1 MTLPAASV
9 ASTTTSELSKEG
21 EEGEEMTEENSKST
35 HPSIP
40 GATTTTNVMKQTSPC
55 WIFMLQVLATI
66 CFLLSLFLIG
76 PFCILVAILGKASMG
91 LPLWKEYS
99 EHAVEVQ
106 GKVIKCVLL
115 ELQYVSDEA
124 EEYKILTIQYVA
136 PETNGLIYQI
146 HHKIFY
152 NLSTCPSSG
161 DSYCLLA
168 MPGYPRSSKPA
179 TFIEEQRRLAQS
191 EDSKDWCFRFIF
203 LLAGIF
209 YAGLFL
215 FWSILWGLY
224 YLLENPPIYF
234 GSFGIIGRGYSCR
247 LSFG

>member
-1 MTLPAASV
+1 MNDMIVRSMTLPAASV

-40 GATTTTNVMKQTSPC
+40 GATTTTNVMKQTPPC
-55 WIFMLQVLATI
+55 WILMLQVLATT

-76 PFCILVAILGKASMG
+76 PFCILVAILGMAPMR

-106 GKVIKCVLL
+106 GKVIKCVL
-115 ELQYVSDEA
+115 V
-124 EEYKILTIQYVA
+124 EYNDVGGAVVPEHKILTIQYVA

-179 TFIEEQRRLAQS
+179 TFIEEQR
-191 EDSKDWCFRFIF
+191 
-203 LLAGIF
+203 
-209 YAGLFL
+209 
-215 FWSILWGLY
+215 
-224 YLLENPPIYF
+224 
-234 GSFGIIGRGYSCR
+234 
-247 LSFG
+247 